1 MRISWKSLTFN
12 VELIK
17 HTTVEGLA
25 TYHIYVFRDLSS
37 ALRSTGIYLVAVKRD
52 KETLHFLRFRT
63 MQAAYQTYLDYIC
76 RYA

>member
-1 MRISWKSLTFN
+1 MCISWKSLTFN

-25 TYHIYVFRDLSS
+25 THHIYLFRDLSS
-37 ALRSTGIYLVAVKRD
+37 ALRSTGIYIVSVKRD
-52 KETLHFLRFRT
+52 RDTLHFLRFRT
-63 MQAAYQTYLDYIC
+63 IQAAYQTYLEYIC